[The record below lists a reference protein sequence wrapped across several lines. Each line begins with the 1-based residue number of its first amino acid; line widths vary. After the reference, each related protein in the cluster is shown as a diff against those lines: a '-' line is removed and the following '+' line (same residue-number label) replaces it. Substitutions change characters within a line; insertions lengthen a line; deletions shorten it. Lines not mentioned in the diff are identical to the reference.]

1 VVLLCIIIIG
11 TNFNGEKNM
20 TDHFIVP
27 AKSALAAFRESGYKD
42 TASAL
47 AEIID
52 NSIEAMENNPNKSRD
67 VKILVI
73 EAMQQTAQKT
83 MKKIDQIAI
92 FDNGCG
98 MSKET
103 LLLSLQF
110 GNGTRLNS
118 RNGMGRFG
126 VGLPQS
132 SISQCKRVEVYSWQ
146 KKGEVNYTYLDYDE
160 IQESNRQVPNEITT
174 KNIPKKIIECISQI
188 NEEESGSVVVWSKCD
203 RLDIAKGET
212 LFKRMEQNMCRMFR
226 HYLDDDD
233 EYGIKVNIEYSIA
246 DTKFNE
252 KLKPNDPLY
261 LMTPNTL
268 PGYNDEATNL
278 FHEDKEIEIPF
289 YDLDGKPRKSTILMK
304 FSIAKPSIQ
313 TIGADQTSEI
323 AKHYRKNAG
332 ISFVRKA
339 REIDFGTFNFF
350 NPDQQMPNR
359 YWGCEVRFEPE
370 LDELF
375 GVTNNKQSVRN
386 IRPYDASEYEESDQ
400 EDPKVILLNAI
411 SKNFKEMRKQAMKII
426 TARGVGS
433 KSGNSAASSANI
445 ANLILEGSRESTKS
459 QLEGSKKSDE
469 IKKEEW
475 RKLIEEDSSEKTMEE
490 IQSEIRD
497 KLNRKVEISF
507 GNWPGNQFFTMEYPG
522 QTAVVKINRDHPFFT
537 EMYDELRTNKQ
548 DEKSVSALDLMM
560 MAFARMEDEMFDKI
574 EFDEIRETWGKYV
587 KEFLKQQSRISN

>member
-1 VVLLCIIIIG
+1 
-11 TNFNGEKNM
+11 M
-20 TDHFIVP
+20 SDHFIVP
-27 AKSALAAFRESGYKD
+27 AKSALSAFRESGYKN

-52 NSIEAMENNPNKSRD
+52 NSIEAMENNPSGSRD

-73 EAMQQTAQKT
+73 EAMKQTAQRT
-83 MKKIDQIAI
+83 MQKIDQIAI

-98 MSKET
+98 MNAET
-103 LLLSLQF
+103 LMLSLQF

-118 RNGMGRFG
+118 RKGMGRFG

-132 SISQCKRVEVYSWQ
+132 SISQCRKVEVYSWQ

-160 IQESNRQVPNEITT
+160 IQETNRQIPNEVIPRE
-174 KNIPKKIIECISQI
+174 IPKKIIDSISQI
-188 NEEESGSVVVWSKCD
+188 KQEDSGTVVVWSKCD
-203 RLDIAKGET
+203 RLDIARGET
-212 LFKRMEQNMCRMFR
+212 LFKRMEQSMCRMFR

-233 EYGIKVNIEYSIA
+233 EYGVRVNIEYSIA
-246 DTKFNE
+246 DTEFNE
-252 KLKPNDPLY
+252 TLKPNDPLY

-268 PGYNDEATNL
+268 PDYNEEATNE

-289 YDLDGKPRKSTILMK
+289 YDLDGVARKSTVLMK

-313 TIGADQTSEI
+313 TKGADATSEI
-323 AKHYRKNAG
+323 AKHYKKNAG

-350 NPDQQMPNR
+350 NPDQELRNR
-359 YWGCEVRFEPE
+359 YWGCEVRFDPE

-386 IRPYDASEYEESDQ
+386 IRPYDSSEYEDSEI
-400 EDPKVILLNAI
+400 EDPKVILINAI
-411 SKNFKEMRKQAMKII
+411 SKNFRQMQSSAMKII
-426 TARGVGS
+426 RARHASEKGGRS
-433 KSGNSAASSANI
+433 STSSANI
-445 ANLILEGSRESTKS
+445 ANIILEGSRETTKS
-459 QLEGSKKSDE
+459 QLEGSKKTDDV
-469 IKKEEW
+469 KKNEW
-475 RKLIEEDSSEKTMEE
+475 RKVIEEENSEKTMEE
-490 IQSEIRD
+490 IQAEIRD

-537 EMYDELRTNKQ
+537 EMYDELRSNKQ

-574 EFDEIRETWGKYV
+574 EFDDVRETWGKYV
-587 KEFLKQQSRISN
+587 KEFLKQQSKVLN